1 MKISH
6 YWISKLLLIC
16 LLCLLEFITIF
27 PVKAQA
33 NQQEN
38 ISGLTGTY
46 EVNII
51 THPNFNYSKMI
62 GIEDL
67 GDGKIKVFGNF
78 DGIPLSAIGHQTGM
92 NLKTGSVYGFKI
104 NMFKLF
110 NGTASM
116 TFQYQNHNY
125 QLSAEGKGTYDYQGD
140 SGHGSARITG
150 QRVSSSLPAFGIAA
164 IPAFFGTLFK
174 THPLLGGLGL
184 IIILLMIWLWIR
196 YRKNHPAVK
205 LNSDLKYQELTRQP
219 LSHFDILAGLSL
231 FILALAVRLP
241 WLWEVPR
248 YVDELKEVN
257 LAYSIYLGQI
267 LPLHNVAHDIGS
279 MHNYLLA
286 GIFKLL
292 GPSIY
297 WPRLYVAVTAAL
309 TVVLLYF
316 LGKKLFDRWTGLLA
330 AAFLLTNGMH
340 ILITHKAWANCTTPF
355 FFMLAMLATVNAE
368 QKKSGKWLVLAGLL
382 WAATLQT
389 HSSVIIYLLVVLVY
403 VLSRRF
409 RRSSAIKTRWY
420 WGAIFAFLAGYSN
433 MIYYNIISAGGSIKW
448 LLHKQ
453 YALESHPGIYA
464 FVNNLLQMGLELLR
478 SVSSTYGIEKYT
490 VHYLLHP
497 AFLLSLILIGAGGYW
512 AVKKG
517 RSLPVWMLLGG
528 MAIMPWINHRYEF
541 FLATRYIMPLVLCAI
556 LLMAY
561 SIIHMIKLLIPRI
574 KQPRLLTIPAAT
586 LLMILLCCQLL
597 IFYYYCNRVNS
608 TNLSNRTA
616 LQVIS
621 VIQKDYRSGSLIL
634 IDSNLQLE
642 NQPLPDLLAVSR
654 VNYVVIPANI
664 GKNKINNVELP
675 WIQAINR
682 YPNKHIIAIMN
693 QSNYLALKNHL
704 TAGAKTYSFVA
715 QVVFP
720 GTVPFQRVIYVVE
733 LKNGSIL

>member
-1 MKISH
+1 MAAI
-6 YWISKLLLIC
+6 
-16 LLCLLEFITIF
+16 

-33 NQQEN
+33 IQQEN
-38 ISGLTGTY
+38 SPGLTGTY

-51 THPNFNYSKMI
+51 TRPHDSYSTTI
-62 GIEDL
+62 GIKDL
-67 GDGKIKVFGNF
+67 GDGEIKAFGSF
-78 DGIPLSAIGHQTGM
+78 DGMPLSAIGQQTGKI
-92 NLKTGSVYGFKI
+92 LKPGSIFVFKI
-104 NMFKLF
+104 KIFKLF
-110 NGTASM
+110 NGTANM
-116 TFQYQNHNY
+116 TFQYKDHNY
-125 QLSAEGKGTYDYQGD
+125 HLSAYGNGTYDYQGT

-150 QRVSSSLPAFGIAA
+150 RRVSTSLPSFGLAA

-174 THPLLGGLGL
+174 AHPLLGGLGL
-184 IIILLMIWLWIR
+184 MVILLITWIWIR

-205 LNSDLKYQELTRQP
+205 LNSSLKYLELTSQP
-219 LSHFDILAGLSL
+219 LSRFDILAGLSL
-231 FILALAVRLP
+231 FTLALTVRIP

-257 LAYSIYLGQI
+257 LAYSIYLGKI
-267 LPLHNVAHDIGS
+267 YPLHNAAHDIGS

-330 AAFLLTNGMH
+330 ASFLLTNGMH

-355 FFMLAMLATVNAE
+355 FFMLAILAIVNAE

-409 RRSSAIKTRWY
+409 RRCSGIKARWY
-420 WGAIFAFLAGYSN
+420 WGAILAFLAGYSN

-453 YALESHPGIYA
+453 YALESQPGIHAY
-464 FVNNLLQMGLELLR
+464 VNNLWLMVVELLR
-478 SVSSTYGIEKYT
+478 SVSSTFGIEKYT
-490 VHYLLHP
+490 LYYLLHP
-497 AFLLSLILIGAGGYW
+497 AFLLSFILIVTGGYW

-517 RSLPVWMLLGG
+517 RVLPVWMILGG
-528 MAIMPWINHRYEF
+528 LAIMPWINHRYEF

-561 SIIHMIKLLIPRI
+561 SIIHIIKLLVPRI
-574 KQPRLLTIPAAT
+574 KQPKYFTVPAVI
-586 LLMILLCCQLL
+586 LLMVLICCQLL
-597 IFYYYCNRVNS
+597 IFYHYCNRVNS

-616 LQVIS
+616 LKVMS
-621 VIQKDYRSGSLIL
+621 VIQKDYRNGSLVL
-634 IDSNLQLE
+634 IDNNLQLE
-642 NQPLPDLLAVSR
+642 NQPLPDLLLISR
-654 VNYVVIPANI
+654 INYAIIPANRV
-664 GKNKINNVELP
+664 KNKNKHVESQ
-675 WIQAINR
+675 WIQSINR
-682 YPNKHIIAIMN
+682 YPHEHLIVVMN
-693 QSNYLALKNHL
+693 QSHYLALKNHL
-704 TAGAKTYSFVA
+704 AADTKTYSFAA

-720 GTVPFQRVIYVVE
+720 GKVPYRRIIYVVE
-733 LKNGSIL
+733 L